1 MLKDLKQTTKHTS
14 VYALGN
20 IATKLIGIFLVP
32 LYTNIDYLSHDEYG
46 ALAVLEA
53 TSQLLIGLLTMA
65 MLQSL
70 TRWYWDQKYEGEQKG
85 IFFTTLA
92 FLLMIL
98 TPVVCLITA
107 LSGQISSLTLG
118 TTDFSYLFKLVSIS
132 AAVTIINNQ
141 ILCLAKLKSK
151 SLIYTLVQIV
161 KLTFTLLLIIWGIVK
176 KGKGLD
182 AIWEA
187 TLIGEIAALLLLL
200 PFVIKNIEFKFHYKI
215 LKEMLIYGIPLMVAA
230 MSSVILATADRYMLS
245 SMSSLENTGVYS
257 LGYRI
262 ANTLKVVVTGSLALA
277 ISPLNMKK
285 MNEPSNQRFYSKI
298 NTYTSFLFMLAL
310 IGLSLFS
317 LEIIKVFTGSKIY
330 WEANLIVPLISYALF
345 FGLMKD
351 NILIGLQIKKK
362 TKIIGSL
369 ILITSLLNIGLNLLL
384 IPVWDIYGA
393 ALATLISQIAFFS
406 LITYYSQKAYSI
418 PYEWRKI
425 VVMVVVSFV
434 IIFVGNII
442 AETNVIIR
450 LLIKGALFCS
460 FPFILYCFSFYE
472 DVEVENIKQ
481 IFQNWKNPKKFG
493 KNIKQLIH

>member
-14 VYALGN
+14 IYALGN
-20 IATKLIGIFLVP
+20 IATKLIGIVLVP
-32 LYTNIDYLSHDEYG
+32 LYTNVDYLSHDEYG

-70 TRWYWDQKYEGEQKG
+70 TRWYWDKKHEGQQNG

-92 FLLMIL
+92 FLLMVL

-107 LSGQISSLTLG
+107 LSDELSVLTLG

-132 AAVTIINNQ
+132 AAITIINNQ

-151 SLIYTLVQIV
+151 SVLYASVQIT

-176 KGKGLD
+176 QGKGLD

-187 TLIGEIAALLLLL
+187 TLIGECFALLLLAS
-200 PFVIKNIEFKFHYKI
+200 FAIKNIQFKFHYQV
-215 LKEMLIYGIPLMVAA
+215 LKEMLTYGLPLMLAA
-230 MSSVILATADRYMLS
+230 LSSVILATADRYMLS

-262 ANTLKVVVTGSLALA
+262 ANTLKVVVTASLTLA

-285 MNEPSNQRFYSKI
+285 MNEPNNQRFYSKI

-330 WEANLIVPLISYALF
+330 WDANLIVPLISYALF

-351 NILIGLQIKKK
+351 NMLIGLQIKKK
-362 TKIIGSL
+362 TKIIGTL
-369 ILITSLLNIGLNLLL
+369 IFITSLLNIGLNLLL

-393 ALATLISQIAFFS
+393 ALATLVSQIAFFS

-418 PYEWRKI
+418 PYEWRKV
-425 VVMVVVSFV
+425 VVMVLVSFV
-434 IIFVGNII
+434 IIFVGNYTTEI
-442 AETNVIIR
+442 NVVIR

-460 FPFILYCFSFYE
+460 FPFILYVFKFYD
-472 DVEVENIKQ
+472 DVELENIKM
-481 IFQNWKNPKKFG
+481 IFQNWKDPRRFRE
-493 KNIKQLIH
+493 NIKRLIA